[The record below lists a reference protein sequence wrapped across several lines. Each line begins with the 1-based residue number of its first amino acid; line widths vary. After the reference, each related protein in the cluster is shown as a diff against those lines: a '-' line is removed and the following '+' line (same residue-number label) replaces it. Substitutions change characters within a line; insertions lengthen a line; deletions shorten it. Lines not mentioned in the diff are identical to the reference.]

1 MLPEKTTD
9 KTAAREVAL
18 KLLERAKAMM
28 QVSLSG
34 LERDQLSIANHWA
47 FYAISN
53 AMKACLAFE
62 AKFSRSR
69 EETYQ
74 FFRRDFLRSGIF
86 PEEMESK
93 LAYSMEVHMSLNEE
107 DYYLYTIEQMHTA
120 MDLIRTAQDYLS

>member
-47 FYAISN
+47 
-53 AMKACLAFE
+53 
-62 AKFSRSR
+62 
-69 EETYQ
+69 
-74 FFRRDFLRSGIF
+74 RSGIF

-93 LAYSMEVHMSLNEE
+93 LAYSMEVHMGLNEE

>member
-1 MLPEKTTD
+1 
-9 KTAAREVAL
+9 
-18 KLLERAKAMM
+18 
-28 QVSLSG
+28 
-34 LERDQLSIANHWA
+34 
-47 FYAISN
+47 
-53 AMKACLAFE
+53 MKACLAFE

-93 LAYSMEVHMSLNEE
+93 LAYSMEVHMGLNEE

>member
-34 LERDQLSIANHWA
+34 LERDQLAIANHWA

-53 AMKACLAFE
+53 AMTAFRYLPGRNGVEACLFDGSA
-62 AKFSRSR
+62 
-69 EETYQ
+69 Y
-74 FFRRDFLRSGIF
+74 G
-86 PEEMESK
+86 SK
-93 LAYSMEVHMSLNEE
+93 
-107 DYYLYTIEQMHTA
+107 
-120 MDLIRTAQDYLS
+120 